1 MISIS
6 ALNFIQLTWIM
17 KESLIWKVGP
27 TGKFMWEPPAP
38 PFNEP
43 VLLSE
48 IATLAFYL
56 KKKGQSILPA
66 ADVIN
71 PLRPFP
77 F

>member
-1 MISIS
+1 
-6 ALNFIQLTWIM
+6 
-17 KESLIWKVGP
+17 
-27 TGKFMWEPPAP
+27 MWEPPAP